1 MLNALIRND
10 IFGDVTKI
18 RRMATIG
25 ITGGTGFVGRHLT
38 HLLVDKGYNVVIFTR
53 SVANKMPQKQV
64 TFVHWN
70 SDTGECDINGLKSID
85 TIVHL
90 AGTGLANRRW
100 TESRK
105 RKIVDSRVKVTDFL
119 VARLKEFGA
128 GCHTFIAASAMGI
141 YGPDR
146 DTHGAFTEADPPY
159 NDFLADTCVQWEA
172 SSGKA
177 EEFAR
182 SVILRFGIVM
192 GPDDGA
198 FPEFAKPMSF
208 GIVPILG
215 SGHQMISW
223 IEIEDLARLIVFAIE
238 HKQISGIYNA
248 VTPYPVSQEQLVQ
261 TIAHEKGGF
270 KLRIPVPQFM
280 LHAMLGEVAG
290 ELLKSCTVSG
300 EKILTAGFNF
310 NHPNITGA
318 VKSILGK

>member
-10 IFGDVTKI
+10 IFGDVI
-18 RRMATIG
+18 ENGRMATIG

-53 SVANKMPQKQV
+53 SVANKTPQKQV
-64 TFVHWN
+64 SYVHWN

-85 TIVHL
+85 AIVHL
-90 AGTGLANRRW
+90 AGTGLANKRW
-100 TESRK
+100 TEARK
-105 RKIVDSRVKVTDFL
+105 RRIVDSRVKVTDFL
-119 VARLKEFGA
+119 VARLKEFGT

-146 DTHGAFTEADPPY
+146 DTHGAFTETDPPY
-159 NDFLADTCVQWEA
+159 NDFLANTCKQWEA
-172 SSGKA
+172 SSRKA
-177 EEFAR
+177 EEFTR
-182 SVILRFGIVM
+182 TVILRFGIVM
-192 GPDDGA
+192 GHDDGA
-198 FPEFAKPMSF
+198 FPEFERPMNF
-208 GIVPILG
+208 GIVPIIG

-238 HKQISGIYNA
+238 HKQMSGVYNA
-248 VTPYPVSQEQLVQ
+248 VTPYPVSQMQLMQ

-270 KLRIPVPQFM
+270 KVRIPAPPFM
-280 LHAMLGEVAG
+280 LRLMLGEVAG

-300 EKILTAGFNF
+300 EKILSAGFNF
-310 NHPNITGA
+310 YHPSITGA